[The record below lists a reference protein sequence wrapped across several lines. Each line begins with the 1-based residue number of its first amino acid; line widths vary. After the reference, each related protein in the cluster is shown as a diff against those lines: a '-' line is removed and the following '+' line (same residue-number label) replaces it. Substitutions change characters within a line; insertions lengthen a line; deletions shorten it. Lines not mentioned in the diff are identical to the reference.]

1 MGATT
6 EDTERR
12 IAELRGDMDATVSE
26 LERRT
31 PGLGGPPPWD
41 GLAGRARENVLLVP
55 LAIAAT
61 AVAIGYA
68 AYAAFG
74 RWRESRKPRRR
85 LQHRMGE
92 LRGRVE
98 RVRRDGLRVKLEP
111 AGGGYVRVT
120 GVRT

>member
-1 MGATT
+1 VG
-6 EDTERR
+6 R
-12 IAELRGDMDATVSE
+12 
-26 LERRT
+26 
-31 PGLGGPPPWD
+31 P
-41 GLAGRARENVLLVP
+41 AGRARENVFFVP

-68 AYAAFG
+68 AYVAFG
-74 RWRESRKPRRR
+74 RWRESRKPHRR
-85 LQHRMGE
+85 LQHRVGE

-98 RVRRDGLRVKLEP
+98 RVRRDGVVVKLEP